1 MSPGCWPTSTV
12 LLCLLKYMTL
22 HVSTREP
29 AHAPASLSTQG
40 FPRLCPGDLAGCVPP
55 VRRQLSVPSRSQGAQ
70 GHRQEHN
77 TTSTKQKPARDQHKR
92 GRAPPRSELNCLR
105 CRPSGAREEEG
116 TGEPNLPV
124 QKTGVHTITQGPDCT
139 HRKPCLAWGLSA
151 PPGPMVMEGGSTE
164 RKSGLPPHQDA
175 F

>member
-116 TGEPNLPV
+116 TGE
-124 QKTGVHTITQGPDCT
+124 
-139 HRKPCLAWGLSA
+139 RKERGSPIGLS
-151 PPGPMVMEGGSTE
+151 
-164 RKSGLPPHQDA
+164 RKQEYTPSLRALTVLTGNHV
-175 F
+175 